1 MDAVNRPGPD
11 NGPGPDSN
19 AKLAFEFDGRAGEI
33 TSMVIVNALLTLLT
47 VGIYRFW
54 ARTRVRRYLW
64 SHMRLLGDRLEYTGT
79 GKELFLGFLIVFF
92 VVLLPLVLANMAA
105 EFFLLTQY
113 PVAYGVFMAGL
124 YLFILFLVGVAQYRA
139 QRYRLS
145 RTNWRGIRGGLPGSS
160 VRYGL
165 AFLGFTLLLPF
176 SLGWTYPWQRMTL
189 MRMMMNETRFGD
201 RKFSFDGRVGP
212 LMGAYA
218 VTWFA
223 LIVLWTVVLGAV
235 VGGAVLTSLAAGG
248 EELTPDQL
256 GAVGFLPFFVI
267 LLLLPVSSLIATWYR
282 AREFAYMGS
291 CTRYEG
297 LQFRFDATFGSLFRL
312 GFGNLLI
319 VLFTLGMGLPY
330 AQLRN
335 FRYFCARL
343 SAEGQ
348 VDFEAIRQSAELRP
362 SVGEGLAD
370 AFDGGTV

>member
-1 MDAVNRPGPD
+1 MNVASQPGWNDGSGPD
-11 NGPGPDSN
+11 KS
-19 AKLAFEFDGRAGEI
+19 ARLAFDFDGRAGAI

-47 VGIYRFW
+47 VGVYRFW

-79 GKELFLGFLIVFF
+79 GKELFFGFLIVFF
-92 VVLLPLVLANMAA
+92 VVLVPLILANMAA
-105 EFFLLTQY
+105 EFFLATRY
-113 PVAYGVFMAGL
+113 PAAYVLFVVCL
-124 YLFILFLVGVAQYRA
+124 YLIVLFLVGVAQYRA

-145 RTNWRGIRGGLPGSS
+145 RTNWRGIRGALPGSS
-160 VRYGL
+160 TRYGL
-165 AFLGFTLLLPF
+165 AFLGFMLVLPF

-189 MRMMMNETRFGD
+189 MRMMMDQTYFGD
-201 RKFSFDGRVGP
+201 RKFLFDGRVGP

-223 LIVLWTVVLGAV
+223 WIVLWIVVLAIVFGSLLASALAT
-235 VGGAVLTSLAAGG
+235 GGAGWSSQELNEIGG
-248 EELTPDQL
+248 VQ
-256 GAVGFLPFFVI
+256 FLLLF
-267 LLLLPVSSLIATWYR
+267 LLLPAGALIATWYR
-282 AREFAYMGS
+282 AREFNYMAS

-297 LQFRFDATFGSLFRL
+297 LRFTFNATFGSLFWL
-312 GFGNLLI
+312 GFGNMLI

-335 FRYFCARL
+335 FRYFCQRL
-343 SAEGQ
+343 SAEGE
-348 VDFEAIRQSAELRP
+348 VDFEAIRQSAALRP

>member
-1 MDAVNRPGPD
+1 MDVVNRPGPG
-11 NGPGPDSN
+11 NGPGPHNN
-19 AKLAFEFDGRAGEI
+19 ARLAFEFDGRAGEI

-64 SHMRLLGDRLEYTGT
+64 NHMRLLGDRLEYTGT

-92 VVLLPLVLANMAA
+92 VVLLPLILANMAA
-105 EFFLLTQY
+105 EFFLATQF
-113 PVAYGVFMAGL
+113 PIAYGLFVACL
-124 YLFILFLVGVAQYRA
+124 YLFVLFLIGVAQYRA

-189 MRMMMNETRFGD
+189 MRMMMNETYFGD

-212 LMGAYA
+212 LMGAFA
-218 VTWFA
+218 VTWIV
-223 LIVLWTVVLGAV
+223 LIVLWGAVLGAF
-235 VGGAVLTSLAAGG
+235 VGSAIGIGLAAG
-248 EELTPDQL
+248 EEGLSSDDL
-256 GAVGFLPFFVI
+256 GAFQFAPLVVLFV
-267 LLLLPVSSLIATWYR
+267 LLPASSLIATWYR
-282 AREFAYMGS
+282 AREFAYMGT
-291 CTRYEG
+291 CTSYED
-297 LQFRFDATFGSLFRL
+297 LRFSFNATFGSLFRL

-335 FRYFCARL
+335 FRYLCTRL

-348 VDFEAIRQSAELRP
+348 VDFDAIQQSAQLRP